1 MTLSLRLLGVG
12 SAAAVELG
20 NASAVLVRDGK
31 PLLLIDCGLE
41 ALKRWLDIYRTP
53 PSAIYLTHAHM
64 DHVGGLEQLFYRI
77 YFDADWRGRVKLYAH
92 AALVPILQSR
102 VADYPDVLAEGGA
115 NFWDAFQLIPVS
127 RGFWHD
133 GLWFDVFPTRHHA
146 PQTSFGISLR
156 GSFVWTGDT
165 RPIPEMLSQF
175 AANDEIVA
183 HDCGVVGNPSHTGL
197 DDLEREYPKFLRDRL
212 LLYHYASADAG
223 EQLANA
229 GYRVA
234 KADDLIA
241 LREPLAEVR
250 VAVD

>member
-1 MTLSLRLLGVG
+1 VG

-20 NASAVLVRDGK
+20 NASSVLERDGK
-31 PLLLIDCGLE
+31 PSLLIDCGLE

-53 PSAIYLTHAHM
+53 PPAIYLTHAHM
-64 DHVGGLEQLFYRI
+64 DHVGGLEQLFYRVW
-77 YFDADWRGRVKLYAH
+77 FDEAWRGRVKLYAH
-92 AALVPILQSR
+92 AALVPILQAR

-115 NFWDAFQLIPVS
+115 NFWDAFHLIPVS
-127 RGFWHD
+127 RGFWHE

-146 PQTSFGISLR
+146 PQTSFGIALR

-165 RPIPEMLSQF
+165 RPIPEMLAQF

-183 HDCGVVGNPSHTGL
+183 HDCGLVGNPSHTGL
-197 DDLEREYPKFLRDRL
+197 DDLEREYPQALRDRL

-223 EQLANA
+223 TQLAAA

-234 KADDLIA
+234 KADDEIA
-241 LREPLAEVR
+241 LHEPVTDVQVSAKL
-250 VAVD
+250 